1 MSTSV
6 VTRTAALP
14 SVFSS
19 PMKWVMRR
27 GIASS
32 AHGES
37 SARWI
42 TGSTPFFGVRALLPV
57 SPGA

>member
-6 VTRTAALP
+6 ATRTAALP
-14 SVFSS
+14 SVLSS
-19 PMKWVMRR
+19 PTNSVMRS

-37 SARWI
+37 RAPWI
-42 TGSTPFFGVRALLPV
+42 TGSMPFLGAMAVLPV
-57 SPGA
+57 SLGA